1 MKKKRG
7 FEVISSYA
15 KKGIH
20 IPERKTSR
28 SSGYDLEAAKDTVI
42 QPHDLTR
49 VYTGLKVYMPEDEY
63 LLISIRS
70 SLAFKKGLILA
81 NGPAIIDSDYYN
93 NEDNE
98 GHLIIGIYN
107 PGDNPVLIK
116 KWDRIA
122 QGIFMKY
129 KTTDDDTATGKRVG
143 GIGSTGK

>member
-20 IPERKTSR
+20 IPERKTS
-28 SSGYDLEAAKDTVI
+28 SISGYDIEAAKDTVI

-49 VYTGLKVYMPEDEY
+49 VYTGIKVYMPEDEY

-116 KWDRIA
+116 KGDRIA

-129 KTTDDDTATGKRVG
+129 KTTDDDMATGKRVG